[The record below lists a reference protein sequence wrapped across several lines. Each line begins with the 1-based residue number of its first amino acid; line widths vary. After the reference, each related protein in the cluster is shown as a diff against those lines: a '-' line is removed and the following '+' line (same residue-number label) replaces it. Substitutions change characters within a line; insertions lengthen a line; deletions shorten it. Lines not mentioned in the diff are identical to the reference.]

1 MDNPEIAD
9 RLEAFATLL
18 ELVEGNPYTIRAY
31 RRAADTIR
39 GAAVPVAELV
49 RSGRARELR
58 GIGRGIEARL
68 SELVETGS
76 IAELAELE
84 REVTPDLVGLGAISD
99 SARSARWSSPGH
111 WVRTADELSREAA
124 AAGRLRSVPG
134 IGPKTEAQLL
144 DALSREAE
152 RAPAVACC
160 WDRAWELVGGSRR
173 PSTASWRATCGAGAT
188 PEQLVVVCNNRCPAV
203 LARFA
208 TFLRSSR

>member
-1 MDNPEIAD
+1 MAVDNPEIAD

-31 RRAADTIR
+31 RRAAETIR

-84 REVTPDLVGLGAISD
+84 REVTPDLVGLGRYLG

-111 WVRTADELSREAA
+111 SVFARRTSSGRPRPPGACEACRASGRRPRRSSSTRSAAKPSRRR
-124 AAGRLRSVPG
+124 AAGS
-134 IGPKTEAQLL
+134 
-144 DALSREAE
+144 
-152 RAPAVACC
+152 C
-160 WDRAWELVGGSRR
+160 
-173 PSTASWRATCGAGAT
+173 
-188 PEQLVVVCNNRCPAV
+188 
-203 LARFA
+203 
-208 TFLRSSR
+208 